1 MSDEKTFFS
10 DCTLPGR
17 ARRPVALGSLRK
29 LQTLSHEEGPALDR
43 LIELR
48 VFGRKPVSDV
58 PPYSTS
64 DSAADMV
71 VRVLARPPWRWMCL
85 QSGRDWTFHW
95 RRPNESPN
103 PDESTVTR
111 YVNLITVTAPT
122 RPLAICRA
130 ALKLIGPIG
139 RDSDDAPRIGHPG
152 EDSGRSS
159 GPAEKRS

>member
-1 MSDEKTFFS
+1 M
-10 DCTLPGR
+10 
-17 ARRPVALGSLRK
+17 
-29 LQTLSHEEGPALDR
+29 LDR

-71 VRVLARPPWRWMCL
+71 VRTLARPPWRWMCL

-95 RRPNESPN
+95 RRPNERPN
-103 PDESTVTR
+103 PDDSTVTR

-139 RDSDDAPRIGHPG
+139 RDSDGARRVGHAG
-152 EDSGRSS
+152 EDSGRSPGS
-159 GPAEKRS
+159 AEKRS

>member
-1 MSDEKTFFS
+1 M
-10 DCTLPGR
+10 
-17 ARRPVALGSLRK
+17 
-29 LQTLSHEEGPALDR
+29 LDR

-64 DSAADMV
+64 DSAADVV
-71 VRVLARPPWRWMCL
+71 VRALARPPWRWMCL
-85 QSGRDWTFHW
+85 QSGRDWTLHW
-95 RRPNESPN
+95 RRPRDGPN
-103 PDESTVTR
+103 LEDSTVTR

-139 RDSDDAPRIGHPG
+139 RDSGGAPRVGEIG

-159 GPAEKRS
+159 GPAEKIS

>member
-1 MSDEKTFFS
+1 MN
-10 DCTLPGR
+10 
-17 ARRPVALGSLRK
+17 
-29 LQTLSHEEGPALDR
+29 QEEGPVLDR

-48 VFGRKPVSDV
+48 VFGRKPVSEV

-85 QSGRDWTFHW
+85 QSGREWTFHW
-95 RRPNESPN
+95 RKPKVV
-103 PDESTVTR
+103 PDLDSSGVSR

-130 ALKLIGPIG
+130 ALKFVGPIG
-139 RDSDDAPRIGHPG
+139 RDSEGAPKVHGVG
-152 EDSGRSS
+152 DE
-159 GPAEKRS
+159 PAKAPEKLS

>member
-1 MSDEKTFFS
+1 M
-10 DCTLPGR
+10 
-17 ARRPVALGSLRK
+17 
-29 LQTLSHEEGPALDR
+29 LDR

-64 DSAADMV
+64 DPAAEMV
-71 VRVLARPPWRWMCL
+71 VRALARPPWRWMCL

-95 RRPNESPN
+95 RRPNERPN
-103 PDESTVTR
+103 PDDSTVTR

-139 RDSDDAPRIGHPG
+139 RDSDGAARIAHPD
-152 EDSGRSS
+152 ESSGRSS